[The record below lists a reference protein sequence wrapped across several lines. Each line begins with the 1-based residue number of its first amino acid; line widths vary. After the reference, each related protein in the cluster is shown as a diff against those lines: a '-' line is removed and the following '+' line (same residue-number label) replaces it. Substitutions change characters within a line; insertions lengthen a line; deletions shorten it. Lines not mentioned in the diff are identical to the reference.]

1 MNNPSKTLSSAR
13 LQLRTKRYP
22 QKTSGINHWKIN
34 IQQLSNC
41 TLQQL
46 LKP

>member
-22 QKTSGINHWKIN
+22 QKTSGINIERSTFN
-34 IQQLSNC
+34 NYRTALCSNYWN
-41 TLQQL
+41 L
-46 LKP
+46 